1 MDEGDADDSDS
12 NSTPSRISSI
22 RAIHGFIASFRLNRP
37 MTAITISKRVTTAV
51 RISPH
56 VMQAAAMFGLG
67 VDQTQELTIVP
78 QCEIPLPHLGGK
90 SGIIFITGPSG
101 SGKSMILRLIAEQC
115 IARGIAMLNAT
126 ALPALPDLPLVDALH
141 WPGAT
146 LQRVMELL
154 SMAGLGDAFVMLRRP
169 CELSDGQRFRLTV
182 AHAMAQSFIMNEN
195 GGVILF
201 DEFASSLD
209 RLCASAI
216 ARNIRRWIDNQPP
229 PHITLI
235 AATTHDDLLEPL
247 QPDVLVWKGLGDQI
261 EVVQR

>member
-1 MDEGDADDSDS
+1 
-12 NSTPSRISSI
+12 
-22 RAIHGFIASFRLNRP
+22 
-37 MTAITISKRVTTAV
+37 
-51 RISPH
+51 
-56 VMQAAAMFGLG
+56 
-67 VDQTQELTIVP
+67 
-78 QCEIPLPHLGGK
+78 
-90 SGIIFITGPSG
+90 
-101 SGKSMILRLIAEQC
+101 
-115 IARGIAMLNAT
+115 ML
-126 ALPALPDLPLVDALH
+126 
-141 WPGAT
+141 
-146 LQRVMELL
+146 E
-154 SMAGLGDAFVMLRRP
+154 
-169 CELSDGQRFRLTV
+169 GQRHDFRRV
-182 AHAMAQSFIMNEN
+182 DEN